1 MLSSNK
7 SSKLKES
14 VEKCSLPNIHEAL
27 PQPETCGWNKESDSS
42 FTFNWEFNEVQQSVQ
57 NTINFF
63 TRGCSCKK
71 KKDVERRGVAASKVA
86 PSMDPAASVP
96 TARKFCHLLQHYHIV
111 TSVGGV
117 CISSLLIQY
126 GSD

>member
-1 MLSSNK
+1 MWGN
-7 SSKLKES
+7 
-14 VEKCSLPNIHEAL
+14 SLQLNIHKAL
-27 PQPETCGWNKESDSS
+27 PQPETCGWNKESDGS
-42 FTFNWEFNEVQQSVQ
+42 FTFDWECNEVQQSVQ

-63 TRGCSCKK
+63 DEGVFLQK

-96 TARKFCHLLQHYHIV
+96 TARKFCHLLQHNHIV
-111 TSVGGV
+111 ASVGGV
-117 CISSLLIQY
+117 SISSLRIQY